1 MIKWG
6 DFREVDIDL
15 LQQTAV
21 ILQKQ
26 ISAHG
31 SVESAQAAYNPGSI
45 IANQGV
51 VKAFQAMESGVK
63 QTVAIGSVAINHWL
77 LGYIYR
83 LLEDGRYDELMA
95 RFDAALD
102 DKGGAHD
109 DDGTH
114 S

>member
-6 DFREVDIDL
+6 DFSEVDIEL

-31 SVESAQAAYNPGSI
+31 SVESAEPAYNPGSI
-45 IANQGV
+45 IANQAV
-51 VKAFQAMESGVK
+51 VKAFQAMESGIK
-63 QTVAIGSVAINHWL
+63 QTVAVGSVAVNHW
-77 LGYIYR
+77 
-83 LLEDGRYDELMA
+83 LLEDGRYEELMA

-109 DDGTH
+109 ESDT
-114 S
+114 